1 VDIPSLFDFPY
12 FFALLI
18 GFTVGFFGGGGSIL
32 SVPVLV
38 YACSVEPI
46 LATAYSLFIVGVSAL
61 AGAFDYGIK
70 KLIEFKVGVIF
81 AIPSIIAVY
90 LTRRFL
96 IPALPDRLFEF
107 IGNGIQK
114 DNAILILFSI
124 VMIIA
129 ALSMMFAKRQ
139 DPDFYKKLNIP
150 LVVLEGAGV
159 GVLTGIVGAGGGFLI
174 VPGLVLLTGMP
185 IKKAI
190 GTTLFI
196 ISLKSLLG
204 FVGDLQT
211 QAFIDW
217 PFLLKFTL
225 ISTIGI
231 FIGSNI
237 SRRAKAA
244 NLKKGFA
251 GFILIMGIIMLLKE
265 IFLSEL

>member
-1 VDIPSLFDFPY
+1 M
-12 FFALLI
+12 I

-32 SVPVLV
+32 AVPVLV
-38 YACSVEPI
+38 YACRIEPI
-46 LATAYSLFIVGVSAL
+46 LSTAYSLFIVGVSAL
-61 AGAFDYGIK
+61 FGAFDYGNK
-70 KLIEFKVGVIF
+70 KLIDFKTGIIF

-90 LTRRFL
+90 LTRLLL
-96 IPALPDRLFEF
+96 IPALPERLFTF
-107 IGNGIQK
+107 VGNGIQK

-139 DPDFYKKLNIP
+139 DPEFYKKLNLG
-150 LVVLEGAGV
+150 LVILEGIGV
-159 GVLTGIVGAGGGFLI
+159 GVLTGIIGAGGGFLI
-174 VPGLVLLTGMP
+174 VPALVLLTGMP

-190 GTTLFI
+190 GTALFI

-204 FVGDLQT
+204 FVGDLQM
-211 QAFIDW
+211 QPFIDW
-217 PFLLKFTL
+217 GFLLKFTA

-231 FIGSNI
+231 FLGSNI

-251 GFILIMGIIMLLKE
+251 IFILVMGVLMLIKE
-265 IFLSEL
+265 LFLFEI